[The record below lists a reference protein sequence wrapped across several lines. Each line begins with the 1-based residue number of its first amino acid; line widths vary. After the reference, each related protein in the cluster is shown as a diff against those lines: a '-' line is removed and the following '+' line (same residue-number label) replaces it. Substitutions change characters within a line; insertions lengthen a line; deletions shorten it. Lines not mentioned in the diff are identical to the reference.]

1 LKTNCVPLWSLNSV
15 SPCGS
20 NVINCICIFCE
31 QVVVAAAGAEGKG
44 GERMLFI
51 HWKLL

>member
-1 LKTNCVPLWSLNSV
+1 LEVIFEEKLFSSLTVELSY

-20 NVINCICIFCE
+20 NGTCIFAE

-51 HWKLL
+51 H